1 MVKVRRWSAYRAM
14 ERPYTRVSKFR
25 TKNYTRGN
33 PQTGITQFVMGN
45 IKKTYSSRIELSAE
59 NNVQIRS
66 QALEAARQACNRRL
80 DKVCGKENYKMQ
92 LVRYPYHI
100 YRENPLA
107 SGAGADRMSTGMQKA
122 FGKTVGRAL
131 QIHIGEC
138 IVRVEVDK
146 QYIKTA
152 KEALRVAGHRLPMT
166 CSIKVVKE

>member
-1 MVKVRRWSAYRAM
+1 
-14 ERPYTRVSKFR
+14 
-25 TKNYTRGN
+25 
-33 PQTGITQFVMGN
+33 
-45 IKKTYSSRIELSAE
+45 
-59 NNVQIRS
+59 
-66 QALEAARQACNRRL
+66 
-80 DKVCGKENYKMQ
+80 MQ

-152 KEALRVAGHRLPMT
+152 KEALRIAGHRLPMT
-166 CSIKVVKE
+166 CSIKVVRE